1 MKKLDWYILKKFFST
16 FLFIIAMMLLVVL
29 VIDYSE
35 KTDDFVKAQKSFAQ
49 VFKEY
54 YVGFVPHIVALL
66 FHLFVFIAV
75 IFFTSK
81 MANQTEV
88 IPILAS
94 GVSYNR
100 YLRPYFLGSTI
111 LALLL
116 WWASNGLIPR
126 SNKLQTEFKAK
137 YIDRNVNVNN
147 VCTNFCSKYLKI
159 DSNTYAGIK
168 QYDTTSKTAQQF
180 FYNTVKN
187 NRVVKNFRS
196 TSIKWD
202 TAKPNKNTWH
212 LENIVHRLLS
222 NDKESDS
229 FVVMLNKT
237 YNFIPDDIKF
247 DDYVKDKL
255 TTKQLQRFIA
265 LEKKRGSEGISKL
278 EVELYRRGATA
289 FAVVILTFIGVF
301 IASRKR
307 RGGIG
312 MQLALGVILAF
323 VYILFDKFST
333 VFAANDYLPAALAAW
348 LPNICFSIVALI
360 LYTKAQK

>member
-1 MKKLDWYILKKFFST
+1 MKKIDWYILKKFYTT
-16 FLFIIAMMLLVVL
+16 FLYIIVMMLLIVL

-35 KTDDFVKAQKSFAQ
+35 KTDDFVKAQKSFSQ
-49 VFKEY
+49 VFQQY

-88 IPILAS
+88 IPILAA

-100 YLRPYFLGSTI
+100 YLRPYLVGSTI

-126 SNKLQTEFKAK
+126 SNKLQTEFKSK
-137 YIDRNVNVNN
+137 YIDRNTSVGNI
-147 VCTNFCSKYLKI
+147 CTNYCNKYLRI

-168 QYDTTSKTAQQF
+168 QYDTTSKSAQQF

-187 NRVVKNFRS
+187 NKVVRNFRGS
-196 TSIKWD
+196 SFKWD
-202 TAKPNKNTWH
+202 TAKPHKNTWRI
-212 LENIVHRLLS
+212 ENIVHRVINKDNEL
-222 NDKESDS
+222 DS
-229 FVVMLNKT
+229 FVANFNKT
-237 YNFIPDDIKF
+237 FNFTPDDIKF

-255 TTKQLQRFIA
+255 TTPQLQRFIA

-278 EVELYRRGATA
+278 QVELYRRGATA
-289 FAVVILTFIGVF
+289 FAVIILTLIGVF

-307 RGGIG
+307 RGGTG
-312 MQLALGVILAF
+312 MQLAMGVILAF
-323 VYILFDKFST
+323 VYILLDKFST
-333 VFAANDYLPAALAAW
+333 VFAGNDDIPAALAAW
-348 LPNICFSIVALI
+348 LPNIIFSIVAII
-360 LYTKAQK
+360 LYAKAQK